1 MKKVEASEY
10 RVEEDYM
17 LYGKID
23 LVLEDENNISIID
36 FKTGKKD
43 TSNKKRYSDQ
53 VKLYEFINERSKEVK
68 TYLSYIL
75 DFDIFY
81 KVESDESDL
90 TEEVIYEILTNYI
103 SSDKKFYDKGKKGK
117 YNNYEEIIIW
127 N

>member
-1 MKKVEASEY
+1 MMISSQRIGNDASVKY
-10 RVEEDYM
+10 LDKD
-17 LYGKID
+17 GKEIKI
-23 LVLEDENNISIID
+23 NNISIID

-103 SSDKKFYDKGKKGK
+103 SSDKKFYEKGKKGK